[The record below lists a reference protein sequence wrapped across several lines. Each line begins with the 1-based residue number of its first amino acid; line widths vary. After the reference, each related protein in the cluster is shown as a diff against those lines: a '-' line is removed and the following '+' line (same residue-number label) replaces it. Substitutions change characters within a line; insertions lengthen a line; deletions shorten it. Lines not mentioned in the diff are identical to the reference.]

1 MFLAFS
7 MLGILA
13 AAAPTPINAKKGIND
28 PLKTVSTST
37 PRYLTA
43 SINPSEKAAPKKMT
57 LPL

>member
-1 MFLAFS
+1 

-13 AAAPTPINAKKGIND
+13 AAAPTPMKAKNGIKE

-43 SINPSEKAAPKKMT
+43 IMNPSEKAAPKKMT

>member
-1 MFLAFS
+1 

-13 AAAPTPINAKKGIND
+13 AAAPTPINAKNGIKE

-43 SINPSEKAAPKKMT
+43 NMNPIEKAAPKNMT